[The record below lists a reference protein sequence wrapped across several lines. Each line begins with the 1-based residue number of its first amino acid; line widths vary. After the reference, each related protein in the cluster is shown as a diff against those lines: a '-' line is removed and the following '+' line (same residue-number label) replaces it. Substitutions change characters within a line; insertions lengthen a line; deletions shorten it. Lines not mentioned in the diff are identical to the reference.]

1 MSSIGTHKV
10 VFCLPTDLLNLVL
23 DYDLCCTAY
32 ELAEDIT
39 FYTAWQNCVPP
50 MFLSTSLLDT
60 RFYFNV
66 ANPMIKFHPFT
77 ARRYLRMR
85 PCDIWSQTLPALAN
99 MISKESIREMRTY
112 KACVQRWVSDCV
124 NNRQLFYY
132 KILVKKALGKLTQC
146 HFRPNHP
153 GFFVL
158 EALRQV
164 DLFLAS

>member
-1 MSSIGTHKV
+1 MFDISTHNV
-10 VFCLPTDLLNLVL
+10 VFCLPTDLLNIVL
-23 DYDLCCTAY
+23 NFDLRCTAD

-39 FYTAWQNCVPP
+39 FYTEWQNCVPP
-50 MFLSTSLLDT
+50 MFLSVCLLDT

-66 ANPMIKFHPFT
+66 ANPMIKFYPFI

-99 MISKESIREMRTY
+99 MICKERIREMRTY

-124 NNRQLFYY
+124 NNRKLFYY
-132 KILVKKALGKLTQC
+132 KTLVKKALGKLTQD

-158 EALRQV
+158 EALQQV
-164 DLFLAS
+164 ALFSAS